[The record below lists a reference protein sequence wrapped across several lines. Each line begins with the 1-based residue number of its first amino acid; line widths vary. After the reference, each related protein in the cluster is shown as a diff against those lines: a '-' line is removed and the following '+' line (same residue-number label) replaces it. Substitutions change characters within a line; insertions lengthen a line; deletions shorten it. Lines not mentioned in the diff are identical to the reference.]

1 MPETLMSS
9 VKNLVP
15 FATPNETNETDVDKQ
30 FISIT
35 RIPIQNFNDKYLGLH
50 DPSLLFNI
58 FQHKALGANNKKIY
72 SKNTRDRMINE
83 IERIKKILFT
93 DDTVKP
99 TFFFERLG
107 KSMLLL
113 KQPKF
118 SKDAMCKLLDGLRIP
133 YVKKNKTKEKMLS
146 LVQKH
151 FESSSIPA

>member
-30 FISIT
+30 FISII

-50 DPSLLFNI
+50 DPSLLINI

-99 TFFFERLG
+99 TFFLNDLENL
-107 KSMLLL
+107 
-113 KQPKF
+113 
-118 SKDAMCKLLDGLRIP
+118 C
-133 YVKKNKTKEKMLS
+133 YY
-146 LVQKH
+146 
-151 FESSSIPA
+151 